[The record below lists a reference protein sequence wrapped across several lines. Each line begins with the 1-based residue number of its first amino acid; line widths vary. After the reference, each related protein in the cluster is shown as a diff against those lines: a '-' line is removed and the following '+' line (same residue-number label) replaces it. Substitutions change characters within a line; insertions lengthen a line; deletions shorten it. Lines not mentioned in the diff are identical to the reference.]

1 LSPTRNMANFRL
13 EHVAISV
20 SDLDR
25 AVEWYQRAFG
35 FEEAA
40 RSDKPAL
47 AVKVAMLRLGE
58 GMIEVFEPYDPLPL
72 PEGED
77 TLKSSLRRIGTKH
90 MAIAVDD
97 IVEAYEHLKSV
108 GAEFDTDVVEGS
120 TSRFCFCKDPD
131 GILIEVIQRIA
142 K

>member
-1 LSPTRNMANFRL
+1 MMNFRL

-20 SDLDR
+20 RDLDR
-25 AVEWYQRAFG
+25 AVEWYHNAFG
-35 FEEAA
+35 FEEVA

-72 PEGED
+72 PDGED
-77 TLKSSLRRIGTKH
+77 TLRSSLRRIGTKH

-97 IVEAYEHLKSV
+97 IDEAHEHLRSV

-120 TSRFCFCKDPD
+120 TSRFLFCRDPD
-131 GILIEVIQRIA
+131 GILIEVIQRTS